1 MIDELDFDGLSAG
14 MLSPVDA
21 EGKWMT
27 PNEFRILQAGCNALD
42 HGANI
47 CMISICIY

>member
-21 EGKWMT
+21 EGKWMCLFY
-27 PNEFRILQAGCNALD
+27 FRDKLEIKRSLQNT
-42 HGANI
+42 
-47 CMISICIY
+47 ISARMC

>member
-1 MIDELDFDGLSAG
+1 MRDFDGLSAG

-27 PNEFRILQAGCNALD
+27 TNELWIFQAGCTVD

-47 CMISICIY
+47 CMISICIF